1 MEKKCRVVGIEDA
14 SYQSK
19 SGEIVTGLKLHV
31 LSDYEKVNGKQAE
44 SVYFGGNSSIYNKA
58 LSAKISDDIVLLG
71 TYGKRGF
78 WALDI
83 NIPAPAVTSSKFT
96 AAK

>member
-1 MEKKCRVVGIEDA
+1 MEKKCKIVGIEDA

-19 SGEIVTGLKLHV
+19 SGETVTGLKLHV
-31 LSDYEKVNGKQAE
+31 LSDYEKVTGKQAE
-44 SVYFGGNSSIYNKA
+44 SVYFGGNSSIFDKA
-58 LSAKISDDIVLLG
+58 MSAKVGDDILLMG
-71 TYGKRGF
+71 TYTKRGF

-83 NIPAPAVTSSKFT
+83 KNLTPTPSTAKFT